1 MTRVRL
7 RVPYISRAARGVPG
21 QVLDLEDT
29 AAQRLVS
36 AGRATLADASPAPA
50 DSQDTEDQAAA
61 EQPRTK
67 RAGGATAIRS
77 GRSGRAKAPAEDSF
91 LNPDLAPE
99 LFDPAQGRRASR
111 G

>member
-21 QVLDLEDT
+21 QVLELEE
-29 AAQRLVS
+29 AAAARLVS
-36 AGRATLADASPAPA
+36 AGRATLVDAAPA
-50 DSQDTEDQAAA
+50 AVEDQADDQATA
-61 EQPRTK
+61 EPKRTK

-77 GRSGRAKAPAEDSF
+77 GRRQRATPPAEDPF
-91 LNPDLAPE
+91 FNPDVAPDV
-99 LFDPAQGRRASR
+99 FDPAQGRRPSR